1 MWDRLAR
8 ACGLLRRSSFCV
20 VAALWVALL
29 FGCATRIASAQIT
42 TPLPPIAK
50 RDVRSG
56 STFTSAATQAQQKD
70 DDRNPGMLW
79 VDQGRDIFARDC
91 VSCHAEAKGL
101 ATKLP
106 RLKADGSVITLES
119 EINRCQVERVKSSA
133 TAYAIESQPLLALAA
148 YLGFSSRGQ
157 AQQVPANV
165 TQSAAWQRAHE
176 EFTRVQGK
184 LDFNCRACHDQLYGK
199 RVRNQNISQGYGV
212 GYPAYRVEWQTLG
225 SLNRRL
231 RACFFGMETVVP
243 AVTDPILADLE
254 LYLAWRAQGLPL
266 EAPAVRR

>member
-1 MWDRLAR
+1 
-8 ACGLLRRSSFCV
+8 
-20 VAALWVALL
+20 
-29 FGCATRIASAQIT
+29 
-42 TPLPPIAK
+42 
-50 RDVRSG
+50 VRSG
-56 STFTSAATQAQQKD
+56 STFTSATIQAQQTD

-91 VSCHAEAKGL
+91 VSCHAEATGL

-106 RLKADGSVITLES
+106 RLKIDGSVITLES
-119 EINRCQVERVKSSA
+119 EINRCQVERVKA
-133 TAYAIESQPLLALAA
+133 TAYPIESQPLLSLAT
-148 YLGFSSRGQ
+148 YLAFSSRGQ
-157 AQQVPANV
+157 AQRVPENL
-165 TQSAAWQRAHE
+165 TLSAAWQRGHNE
-176 EFTRVQGK
+176 YTRVQGK
-184 LDFNCRACHDQLYGK
+184 LDFNCRACHEQLYGK

-243 AVTDPILADLE
+243 AATDSILADLE
-254 LYLAWRAQGLPL
+254 LYLAWRAQGLPI

>member
-1 MWDRLAR
+1 MWARLAR
-8 ACGLLRRSSFCV
+8 AYGLLRRSFFGV
-20 VAALWVALL
+20 VAAV
-29 FGCATRIASAQIT
+29 FCFATAATSAQNAGVQ
-42 TPLPPIAK
+42 PPIAK

-56 STFTSAATQAQQKD
+56 STFTSATIAAQQKD

-79 VDQGRDIFARDC
+79 VDQGREIFARVC
-91 VSCHAEAKGL
+91 LRCHAEAKGL
-101 ATKLP
+101 ATQLP
-106 RLKADGSVITLES
+106 RLKADGSVTTLES
-119 EINRCQVERVKSSA
+119 EINRCQVERAKA
-133 TAYAIESQPLLALAA
+133 AAYPIESQPLLSLATYVA
-148 YLGFSSRGQ
+148 FSSRGQ
-157 AQQVPANV
+157 PQHVPANV
-165 TQSAAWQRAHE
+165 TQSAAWQRAHN

-212 GYPAYRVEWQTLG
+212 GYPGYRVEWQTLG

-243 AVTDPILADLE
+243 AATDPILADLE
-254 LYLAWRAQGLPL
+254 LYLAWRAQGLPI

>member
-1 MWDRLAR
+1 M
-8 ACGLLRRSSFCV
+8 LRRSFFWV
-20 VAALWVALL
+20 VGAFFGVAPL
-29 FGCATRIASAQIT
+29 AASAQNT
-42 TPLPPIAK
+42 APRPPIAK

-56 STFTSAATQAQQKD
+56 STFTSATIQAQQKD
-70 DDRNPGMLW
+70 DDRNRGMLW

-91 VSCHAEAKGL
+91 VNCHAETKGL
-101 ATKLP
+101 ATQLP

-119 EINRCQVERVKSSA
+119 EINRCQVARVKA
-133 TAYAIESQPLLALAA
+133 AAYPIESQPLLALAT
-148 YLGFSSRGQ
+148 YLAFSSRGQ
-157 AQQVPANV
+157 AQQVPANL
-165 TQSAAWQRAHE
+165 TLSAAWQRAHN

-199 RVRNQNISQGYGV
+199 RVRNLNISQGYGV

-243 AVTDPILADLE
+243 AATDPILAELE
-254 LYLAWRAQGLPL
+254 LYLVWRAQGLPI